1 MTNFNAFKR
10 PTLFKKIFALTL
22 LALLISVGTYAQSF
36 IKGVVR
42 DTQGSP
48 LPGVSVLIKGSTMNG
63 GMTDVDGKYSV
74 KASSKDVLVFTY
86 IGMKKVEV
94 PVGSKKII
102 NVTMVVI
109 TDWHLHS
116 GFVTVIISV

>member
-42 DTQGSP
+42 DAQGSP
-48 LPGVSVLIKGSTMNG
+48 LPGVSVLIKGSTVNG

-74 KASSKDVLVFTY
+74 KASSNDVLVFTY

-94 PVGSKKII
+94 PVGSKKVI
-102 NVTMVVI
+102 NVTMNW
-109 TDWHLHS
+109 D
-116 GFVTVIISV
+116 